1 MLWCKFETK
10 EEKTRTKRL
19 VLRILTCNKKLV
31 KLFEYNT
38 PQERQTLLTNIDN
51 VLCSMLDL
59 EDNDLPWLNP
69 NQHTAKWE
77 KIMENLRLVVGKI
90 EYEASQSKRT
100 VH

>member
-1 MLWCKFETK
+1 MSKKKIAKLQSS
-10 EEKTRTKRL
+10 EEH
-19 VLRILTCNKKLV
+19 NKLIQ
-31 KLFEYNT
+31 LFYENS
-38 PQERQTLLTNIDN
+38 PEERQKLLTNIDT

-59 EDNDLPWLNP
+59 EYNDLPWLNP

>member
-1 MLWCKFETK
+1 MSKNKTDK
-10 EEKTRTKRL
+10 ESNNKAD
-19 VLRILTCNKKLV
+19 LTCNKKLV

-90 EYEASQSKRT
+90 EYEAIQSKRT